1 MEVKV
6 KGVEECLLVL
16 MRSKLKFHLSIPGSL
31 VCNKAHRAMR
41 FDPVG
46 GLTLPRELSID

>member
-16 MRSKLKFHLSIPGSL
+16 MRLKLYLWTAGTWEWS
-31 VCNKAHRAMR
+31 KAHLGLEDALLMPCC
-41 FDPVG
+41 FD
-46 GLTLPRELSID
+46 RER